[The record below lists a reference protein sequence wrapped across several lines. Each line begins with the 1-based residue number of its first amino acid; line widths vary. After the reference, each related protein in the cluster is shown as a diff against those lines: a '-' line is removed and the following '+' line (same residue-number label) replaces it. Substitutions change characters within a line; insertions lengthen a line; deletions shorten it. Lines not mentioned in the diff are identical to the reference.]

1 MTPRPVCGTPRMR
14 IGPVVGAGLIVGL
27 TVLSCAP
34 SSDQIAARR
43 DTTATLPGPPQQQ
56 NPLPPNTC
64 RVRSTIVAIDTSF
77 AGASASDPCA
87 KFPCKATVRVDEV
100 VGYGSAFERTLS
112 AGQTV
117 TVTFAYTLVPTRL
130 AYPDMKPG
138 LPGLE
143 VGSSFIAD
151 VEGGAI
157 GIGDTAPLI
166 RVKTYTLVK

>member
-1 MTPRPVCGTPRMR
+1 MTPRSVCGIPRMR
-14 IGPVVGAGLIVGL
+14 IGPVVGAGLILGL
-27 TVLSCAP
+27 TVWSCTP

-77 AGASASDPCA
+77 TDASSSDPCA
-87 KFPCKATVRVDEV
+87 KFPCKATVRIDEV
-100 VGYGSAFERTLS
+100 IGYGSAFDRTLS

-117 TVTFAYTLVPTRL
+117 AVTFAYTLVSTRL
-130 AYPDMKPG
+130 TYPDMKPG

-151 VEGGAI
+151 VEGGAV
-157 GIGDTAPLI
+157 GIGDTAPRI